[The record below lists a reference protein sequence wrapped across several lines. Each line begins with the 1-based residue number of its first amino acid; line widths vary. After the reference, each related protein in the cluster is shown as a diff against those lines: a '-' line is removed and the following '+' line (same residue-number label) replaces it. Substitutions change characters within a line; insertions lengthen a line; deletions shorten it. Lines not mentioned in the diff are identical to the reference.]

1 MSPTVRQ
8 PISSNPAAHTGDKTG
23 CTMRSLVAA
32 ILFNTACA
40 SQPSHGELV
49 EADVIVPREGAKALA
64 AKFSMGAG
72 DLRVRGGDCE
82 LVQAKMRYDSAR
94 SVPKV
99 DYAVDDHG
107 FGTLSVREEEG
118 ARGRDAEWTVCVTR
132 DVPLELTV
140 DLGAGDSKLQLAGVQ
155 LRSLALDIGAGNA
168 DVDLRGAIL
177 AGSTVSIDGG
187 AGNLALVLPTD
198 VGVRVHVDKGVGN
211 IAVHG
216 LERRDN
222 ALVNA
227 QWGKSDRSVDVRID
241 LGAGEVDVS
250 TG

>member
-1 MSPTVRQ
+1 
-8 PISSNPAAHTGDKTG
+8 
-23 CTMRSLVAA
+23 MRSLLTA
-32 ILFNTACA
+32 ILFSTACA

-49 EADVIVPREGAKALA
+49 EADVLVPREGAKALA

-72 DLRVRGGDCE
+72 NLRVRGGDCE

-99 DYAVDDHG
+99 DYAVDDQG

-118 ARGRDAEWTVCVTR
+118 AHGRDAEWTVCVTR
-132 DVPLELTV
+132 DVPLELSV
-140 DLGAGDSKLQLAGVQ
+140 DLGAGDSNLQLAGVQ

-198 VGVRVHVDKGVGN
+198 VGVRVHIDKGVGN
-211 IAVHG
+211 VAVQG

-222 ALVNA
+222 ALVNG

-241 LGAGEVDVS
+241 LGAGEIDVS
-250 TG
+250 MG